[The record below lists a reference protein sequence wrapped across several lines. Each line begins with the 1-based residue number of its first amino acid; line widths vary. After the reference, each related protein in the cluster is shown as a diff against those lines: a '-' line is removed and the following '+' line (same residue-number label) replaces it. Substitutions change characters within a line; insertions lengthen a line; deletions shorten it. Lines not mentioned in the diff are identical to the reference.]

1 MPDEQ
6 PRASQKFRAFLDGE
20 QIPEGNLTIVS
31 SPRDGML
38 CTLDG
43 KVVKPVAVVHN
54 EDSGEIYEIHLE

>member
-6 PRASQKFRAFLDGE
+6 PRSSEKFRAFLNGE
-20 QIPEGNLTIVS
+20 EIYGKLTITN

-43 KVVKPVAVVHN
+43 KVVKFVAVVYD
-54 EDSGEIYEIHLE
+54 EDSVR